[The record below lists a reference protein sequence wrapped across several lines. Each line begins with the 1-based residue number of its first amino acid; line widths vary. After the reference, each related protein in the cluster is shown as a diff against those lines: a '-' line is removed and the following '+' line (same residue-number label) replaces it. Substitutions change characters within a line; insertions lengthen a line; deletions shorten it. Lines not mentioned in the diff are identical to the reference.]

1 MRDLMACAGD
11 FPDRPDWIWLR
22 WFWGG
27 STLLQEGV
35 RLGDLA
41 EREAGRLACLATP
54 YAGFPGGMDAA
65 SESASE
71 WLQML
76 AGAGV
81 QAIAPACVSAWAGLP
96 EADPEPVARLA
107 ELVVVPPVPGWE
119 ASIEVWRAVELALA
133 AVKPVYLLAEGGN
146 LPGGADV
153 ASEPEPDDLA
163 GRWDT
168 RAYV

>member
-11 FPDRPDWIWLR
+11 FPDRPDWVWLR

-81 QAIAPACVSAWAGLP
+81 QAIAPACVSAWAGLT

-119 ASIEVWRAVELALA
+119 TSLEVWRAVELALA
-133 AVKPVYLLAEGGN
+133 AVKPVYLLTEGS
-146 LPGGADV
+146 GGSFRGSDYPELKPDGLS
-153 ASEPEPDDLA
+153 AS
-163 GRWDT
+163 
-168 RAYV
+168 